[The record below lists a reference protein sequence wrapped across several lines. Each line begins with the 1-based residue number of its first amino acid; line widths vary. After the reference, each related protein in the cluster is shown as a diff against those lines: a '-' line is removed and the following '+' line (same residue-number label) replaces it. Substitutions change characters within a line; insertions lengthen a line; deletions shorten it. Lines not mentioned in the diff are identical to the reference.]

1 MVLVTVLHIAL
12 CGKVTLTRNT
22 LATLWRLFIL
32 TALSCFALPAR
43 AGNYIEKQEQYPTSI
58 PDTGQDLCYDT
69 VKAIPCPN
77 PGEPFH
83 GQDASYSINT
93 PRYTNHNTGDLAT
106 VTDQITGLTWQLTPD
121 TLLKTWSEAIDY
133 TNSLN
138 LSGFNDWRLP
148 SKQELQTIFSFG
160 EAPGQLKQKVPKSQ
174 IPESRLERS
183 CAWTI
188 SNLAFPSLDA
198 KTICQPD
205 KQGGLSSK
213 YKKQYVYAVRG
224 PSYMTGH
231 YKTNGN
237 QIVTDQYT
245 GLMWQSTEIL
255 PQKWE
260 NALAYCEELQLG
272 GFNDWRLPTLK
283 ELMTLVNEEN
293 IFPSIDTSFFPA
305 TRTAA
310 YWTST
315 TYSGHPA
322 FAWYIRFD
330 NGLEYNGG
338 YKGRRYFVRAVRS
351 TDITRAVQKTV
362 AKPLPV
368 AEEQYNEIPAVKT
381 EIVTAKNPVETTT
394 PPEPVKQ
401 VEPVKVTPPDAGE
414 KDIFEPYPLDYQL
427 YEE

>member
-1 MVLVTVLHIAL
+1 M
-12 CGKVTLTRNT
+12 
-22 LATLWRLFIL
+22 L

-43 AGNYIEKQEQYPTSI
+43 AGNYIAKQEQYPTSI

-69 VKAIPCPN
+69 VKVIPCPN
-77 PGEPFH
+77 PGEPFY
-83 GQDASYSINT
+83 GQDANYSINT
-93 PRYTNHNTGDLAT
+93 PRYTNDTPGDLTT
-106 VTDQITGLTWQLTPD
+106 VTDQITGLTWQRKPD
-121 TLLKTWSEAIDY
+121 ALLKTWSEAIDY

-148 SKQELQTIFSFG
+148 SKQELQTILSFG
-160 EAPGQLKQKVPKSQ
+160 KTPGQLQQKVPKSQ
-174 IPESRLERS
+174 TPESPLERS

-188 SNLAFPSLDA
+188 SNRAFPSLDA

-205 KQGGLSSK
+205 KQGEISSK

-224 PSYMTGH
+224 PSYMTGNFLA
-231 YKTNGN
+231 TGN
-237 QIVTDQYT
+237 QTVTDQYT

-272 GFNDWRLPTLK
+272 GFDDWRLPTLK
-283 ELMTLVNEEN
+283 ELMTLVNEEH
-293 IFPSIDTSFFPA
+293 ISPSINPSFFA
-305 TRTAA
+305 AIRTSA

-351 TDITRAVQKTV
+351 TDITIAVQKTV
-362 AKPLPV
+362 VKPLPVAEKQHDEIPTVKPLPV
-368 AEEQYNEIPAVKT
+368 AEERYDEIPAVKA
-381 EIVTAKNPVETTT
+381 EIVTAKDPVEATTA
-394 PPEPVKQ
+394 PEPVKQ